1 VRIRLLLS
9 LVLATI
15 GASLLVTASASG
27 GGKASRAAEQG
38 HARKGGTF
46 RILTASDFDQID
58 PGVAYGAGSW
68 RAINAKLQSPA
79 SPFLDDVAS
88 VHMEGSATLVITLE
102 RVAPDFLARLTMPFF
117 SAVLASTPLDAE
129 VDRGPLHSAGAY
141 YLAEWNRGASALAV
155 RNPYWNPR
163 R

>member
-1 VRIRLLLS
+1 MAATAIPRVSNNGKTYTIRIKPGFRFS
-9 LVLATI
+9 N
-15 GASLLVTASASG
+15 GQPVTAASFE
-27 GGKASRAAEQG
+27 RAFA
-38 HARKGGTF
+38 
-46 RILTASDFDQID
+46 
-58 PGVAYGAGSW
+58 

-88 VHMEGSATLVITLE
+88 VRMEGSATLVITLE

-163 R
+163 REPWKSTIREKHQGCVRS